1 MVRPLGALWRLQR
14 ALTLCGTAGTIRRNY
29 YKRATINV
37 LPDDVLLEI
46 FDFCRRNSYTYHD
59 MWNWR
64 LLVHIC
70 QRWRRLVFASSHR
83 LNLQIRCTYGTPVS
97 NNLDIWPA
105 LPIIVDYCDSYPT
118 GGISPYD
125 EDNIIAAF
133 HSAHLDRVRSVKLDV
148 TGLQLGRIAT
158 AMQEPFP
165 VLIHLDIGS
174 DHGTAPVLPP
184 KFLGRS
190 APCLQEVSLSGVP
203 YPSLPTLLL
212 SASDLVTLNLRNI
225 PSTGY
230 LSPEAMVVG
239 LAAIPRLKSFIIEY
253 QSATHRPDRIHLP
266 SVTRTVLPALTSFQ
280 FQGASE
286 YLEDLL
292 ARIDA
297 PQLNQVLI
305 FYLNQLVDFQAAQL
319 SRFIDRSLRPELTLF
334 RHAHVTFFANKVC
347 FVMSQDPSWDWC
359 SATAV
364 VPCAGIDWQVS
375 HITQVLSEISAT
387 LSNVVHLKLDVQL
400 NNYRPLEGTD
410 DVEWLHLLR
419 QFPTVRTLYVS
430 WDLARHVARALED
443 IMADTATEILPSLEL
458 IYIGGQLASS
468 IRKFIAVRRRS
479 GRPAIVIGTRM
490 EFDER
495 LKFYITN

>member
-1 MVRPLGALWRLQR
+1 M
-14 ALTLCGTAGTIRRNY
+14 LCGTAGTSRPRY
-29 YKRATINV
+29 RHTTINV

-46 FDFCRRNSYTYHD
+46 FDFCRSDSYTYHD

-70 QRWRRLVFASSHR
+70 PRWRRLVFASSHR
-83 LNLQIRCTYGTPVS
+83 LNLQIRCTYGTPVRK
-97 NNLDIWPA
+97 NLDIWPA

-118 GGISPYD
+118 GGITPHD
-125 EDNIIAAF
+125 EDNIVVAF
-133 HSAHLDRVRSVKLDV
+133 NSAHLDRVRSVKLDV

-165 VLIHLDIGS
+165 VLIHLDIS
-174 DHGTAPVLPP
+174 SNHGGAPVFPL
-184 KFLGRS
+184 KFLGRT

-203 YPSLPTLLL
+203 YPALPTLLL
-212 SASDLVTLNLRNI
+212 STSDLVTLNLRNI
-225 PSTGY
+225 PPTGY

-253 QSATHRPDRIHLP
+253 QSATHRPDLIHRP
-266 SVTRTVLPALTSFQ
+266 PVTRTIIPALTSFQ

-286 YLEDLL
+286 YLEDFV

-297 PQLNQVLI
+297 PQLNQILI

-319 SRFIDRSLRPELTLF
+319 SKFIDRSLRPELTLF
-334 RHAHVTFFANKVC
+334 RHAHVTFFDDKVC

-359 SATAV
+359 SATTV

-387 LSNVVHLKLDVQL
+387 LSSVVHLKLDMQL
-400 NNYRPLEGTD
+400 EEVRQLEGTD
-410 DVEWLHLLR
+410 DVQWLPLLR
-419 QFPTVRTLYVS
+419 QFPTMRTLHVS
-430 WDLARHVARALED
+430 WDLVGHVARALED
-443 IMADTATEILPSLEL
+443 ITTEMVTEMLPSLEL
-458 IYIGGQLASS
+458 IYIGGQPVSS
-468 IRKFIAVRRRS
+468 IKKFIAVRRLS
-479 GRPAIVIGTRM
+479 GRPVTVIGTRM
-490 EFDER
+490 VFDER
-495 LKFYITN
+495 LKSYISN